1 MSKKSVYDERAELI
15 DAGFLGELSAEA
27 AGRLADIDAE
37 LKRLDA
43 PRVAEA
49 RLRKVAEVQALDREI
64 SDLKAKIKM
73 EENASRRPQTK
84 TAGSH

>member
-43 PRVAEA
+43 PTVAES
-49 RLRKVAEVQALDREI
+49 RLRRVAEVQALDREI